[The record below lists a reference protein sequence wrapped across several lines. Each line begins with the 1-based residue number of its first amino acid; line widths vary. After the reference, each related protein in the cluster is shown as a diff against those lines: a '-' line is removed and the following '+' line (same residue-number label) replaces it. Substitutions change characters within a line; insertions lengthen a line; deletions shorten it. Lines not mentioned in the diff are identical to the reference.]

1 MGNMKVTPN
10 VTSGSGQRVLMTF
23 MCSRTQS
30 ELYFKYLVE
39 NGSYVHSFCKFLSKV
54 APTISPKTPAI
65 ASKAPLSLPPKVET
79 NEDPVECT
87 ANVLLPHEVF
97 GALHRR
103 DRKQVGC
110 SKLRISHHVF

>member
-1 MGNMKVTPN
+1 
-10 VTSGSGQRVLMTF
+10 MTF

-30 ELYFKYLVE
+30 EFYSKYLVD
-39 NGSYVHSFCKFLSKV
+39 NGSHSFCKIFFQSCSNNI
-54 APTISPKTPAI
+54 TKTPAI
-65 ASKAPLSLPPKVET
+65 ASKALLPMPPKVET
-79 NEDPVECT
+79 NEDPVERT

-110 SKLRISHHVF
+110 SKPTMFSDAFLNTT